1 MAKIEPWH
9 PASTAFTTGESA
21 GGGEDAPGDG
31 ERVYHDNDACEE
43 GNKIPKVQ
51 RAIGT
56 GKDRKHCPTCAGLG

>member
-1 MAKIEPWH
+1 MAKVEPWH
-9 PASTAFTTGESA
+9 PASTAFTT
-21 GGGEDAPGDG
+21 G

>member
-1 MAKIEPWH
+1 MAPGQYGVHDRGVRGRWRGR
-9 PASTAFTTGESA
+9 A
-21 GGGEDAPGDG
+21 GDG

>member
-9 PASTAFTTGESA
+9 SASTAFTTGEPA
-21 GGGEDAPGDG
+21 AAGEDTRGD